1 MKATVFHAHRAR
13 NLVHTVVLI
22 GAMGLLVGTVGWL
35 LAGPAGAALAAL
47 MPVFSLLLSPALS
60 PAFVLR
66 MHGARPI
73 LPHEAPGLL
82 RVIEILAARAGLAR
96 VPALYHL
103 PQPAINAFTL
113 GHPKEAA
120 IVVTDGLLRRLS
132 GREVTA
138 VLAHE
143 ISHVRNGDIRVM
155 ALADLFGRM
164 TRSFSLLGQ
173 LLVIVNLPLMA
184 AGGVTISWLAVLLL
198 VFAPGVSLLTQLAL
212 SRTREY
218 DADLEAAA
226 LSGDPEGLA
235 LALAKIERY
244 QAGIF
249 ESLFFPGGRPPE
261 PGFMRTHPPT
271 SERIRRLRELTPGPA
286 PPWPRYFQGAP

>member
-1 MKATVFHAHRAR
+1 LNATTFHAHRVR
-13 NLVHTVVLI
+13 NLVHSVALI
-22 GAMGLLVGTVGWL
+22 GAMGLLVGTIGWL

-47 MPVFSLLLSPALS
+47 MPVFSLLLNPAVS

-66 MHGARPI
+66 MHGARRLGPDQ
-73 LPHEAPGLL
+73 APGLA
-82 RVIEILAARAGLAR
+82 RVMEILAARAGLAR

-103 PQPAINAFTL
+103 PQPVINAFTL
-113 GHPKEAA
+113 GHPKAAA
-120 IVVTDGLLRRLS
+120 IVITDGLLRRLS

-143 ISHVRNGDIRVM
+143 ISHLRNGDIWVM
-155 ALADLFGRM
+155 GLADLFGRM

-173 LLVIVNLPLMA
+173 LLIIVNLPLMA
-184 AGGVTISWLAVLLL
+184 TGGMTISWPAVLLL

-212 SRTREY
+212 SRAREF

-244 QAGIF
+244 QRGLF
-249 ESLFFPGGRPPE
+249 ERVFMPGGLPDR
-261 PGFMRTHPPT
+261 GLMRTHPPT
-271 SERIRRLRELTPGPA
+271 RERIRRLRELVPAPA
-286 PPWPRYFQGAP
+286 PPWSHYL